1 MAGLLTK
8 ETSCYPRWHQ
18 HQLLLRPTE
27 DAIGMFSE
35 FTPKFVKR
43 FSETGDEIGKAAAK
57 YAKEVKARTFPADV
71 HCYRNK

>member
-1 MAGLLTK
+1 
-8 ETSCYPRWHQ
+8 
-18 HQLLLRPTE
+18 
-27 DAIGMFSE
+27 MFSE